1 MQQMRDKTS
10 LKRRNR
16 LVMATVVTIMGL
28 LFAVG
33 LSLIILK

>member
-1 MQQMRDKTS
+1 MQQMRDNSS

-16 LVMATVVTIMGL
+16 LVLATVVTIMGL

-33 LSLIILK
+33 FSLIILK